1 MNVRYR
7 QSAEEQQE
15 TRRYYVEKAEKKR
28 LEIELKKKRA
38 KLA

>member
-28 LEIELKKKRA
+28 LEIELKKERA